1 MARIRVRP
9 SCATT
14 HCRYSRACNGH
25 ELDALFPVISRRFD
39 TVSRVYRRNGQETL
53 QAALYGEQAFGITAL
68 QFEALRAA
76 DGRRPLAAAV
86 EELAGWADASQARAA
101 LRYLAERGAIS
112 LVPERS
118 SIGSKKYAMLPN
130 SRQT

>member
-1 MARIRVRP
+1 M
-9 SCATT
+9 
-14 HCRYSRACNGH
+14 
-25 ELDALFPVISRRFD
+25 ISRRFD